1 MTSFGLNHWN
11 TYIVMK
17 TSLIMHKFSKSLW
30 FFLAT
35 MLLICRR
42 GRGARESG
50 KVGTLVSQKS
60 QQGNYKLSENTTGL
74 MKQRFFRMF
83 GEEYTFR
90 TTDIC
95 LGDQMT
101 IIVIVCK

>member
-1 MTSFGLNHWN
+1 MVQRINGSHSISIINLIKTARCEMVSIPASH
-11 TYIVMK
+11 IVMT

-60 QQGNYKLSENTTGL
+60 QQGNREEEKLL
-74 MKQRFFRMF
+74 
-83 GEEYTFR
+83 
-90 TTDIC
+90 
-95 LGDQMT
+95 L
-101 IIVIVCK
+101 VILV